1 MLHARR
7 IAGDIAVTYFNMHL
21 QSAAQYELIEAVVSF
36 VGEDGS
42 GSFGIQAGHGRFM
55 ASLNFGLARYRCG
68 DQPWQYL
75 ALPGALLYF
84 VDNQLYLNTRRYV
97 RDSDYARINAAL
109 REQLHREEAGLQ
121 RIKES
126 LRRMEE
132 EMLKRLRDMQR
143 G

>member
-1 MLHARR
+1 MTAFTL
-7 IAGDIAVTYFNMHL
+7 HL
-21 QSAAQYELIEAVVSF
+21 QSATQYDAVEGVTSF

-42 GSFGIQAGHGRFM
+42 GSFGIQANHARIM
-55 ASLNFGLARYRCG
+55 ASLGFGLARYRCD
-68 DQPWQYL
+68 DQAWQYL

-84 VDNQLYLNTRRYV
+84 VDNQLFLNTRRYV
-97 RDSDYARINAAL
+97 RDDDYGRINAAL

-132 EMLKRLRDMQR
+132 EMFKRLRELQR

>member
-1 MLHARR
+1 M
-7 IAGDIAVTYFNMHL
+7 TTFNLHL
-21 QSAAQYELIEAVVSF
+21 QSATQYEVIEDVVSF

-42 GSFGIQAGHGRFM
+42 GSFGIQAGHARVM
-55 ASLNFGLARYRCG
+55 ASLRFGLARYRCG

-97 RDSDYARINAAL
+97 RDDDYARIDAAL
-109 REQLHREEAGLQ
+109 REQLQREETGLQ

-132 EMLKRLRDMQR
+132 EMFKRLRDIQR

>member
-1 MLHARR
+1 MN
-7 IAGDIAVTYFNMHL
+7 TYTLHL
-21 QSAAQYELIEAVVSF
+21 QSATQYEAIGDVTSF
-36 VGEDGS
+36 VGEDDS
-42 GSFGIQAGHGRFM
+42 GSFGIQAGHARIM
-55 ASLNFGLARYRCG
+55 ASLKFGLARYRCG

-84 VDNQLYLNTRRYV
+84 VDNQLFLNTRHYV
-97 RDSDYARINAAL
+97 RDDDYSRINTVL
-109 REQLHREEAGLQ
+109 REELRREETGLQ

-132 EMLKRLRDMQR
+132 EMLKRLREIQR

>member
-1 MLHARR
+1 MSGFML
-7 IAGDIAVTYFNMHL
+7 HL
-21 QSAAQYELIEAVVSF
+21 QSATQYEAIDQVTSF
-36 VGEDGS
+36 VGEDDS
-42 GSFGIQAGHGRFM
+42 GSFGIQTGHARMM
-55 ASLNFGLARYRCG
+55 ASLRFGLARYRSG
-68 DQPWQYL
+68 EQPWQYL

-84 VDNQLYLNTRRYV
+84 VNNQLFLNTRHYV
-97 RDSDYARINAAL
+97 RDDDYERINTVL
-109 REQLHREEAGLQ
+109 REQLHKEEAGLR

>member
-1 MLHARR
+1 M
-7 IAGDIAVTYFNMHL
+7 TTFNLHL
-21 QSAAQYELIEAVVSF
+21 QSATQYEVIEDVVSF

-42 GSFGIQAGHGRFM
+42 GNFGIQANHTRLM
-55 ASLNFGLARYRCG
+55 ASLSFGLARYRCG

-84 VDNQLYLNTRRYV
+84 VDNRLYLNTRRYV
-97 RDSDYARINAAL
+97 RDSDYARINTAL
-109 REQLHREEAGLQ
+109 REQLHQEESGLQ

>member
-1 MLHARR
+1 VNVFTL
-7 IAGDIAVTYFNMHL
+7 HL
-21 QSAAQYELIEAVVSF
+21 QSATQYEAITDVTSF
-36 VGEDGS
+36 VGEDDA
-42 GSFGIQAGHGRFM
+42 GSFGIQAGHARIM
-55 ASLNFGLARYRCG
+55 ASLKFGLARYRCG

-84 VDNQLYLNTRRYV
+84 VDNQLFLNTRHYV
-97 RDSDYARINAAL
+97 RDDDYSRINTVL
-109 REQLHREEAGLQ
+109 REELRREETGLQ

-132 EMLKRLRDMQR
+132 EMLKRLREIQR

>member
-1 MLHARR
+1 MSGYKL
-7 IAGDIAVTYFNMHL
+7 HL
-21 QSAAQYELIEAVVSF
+21 QSATQYELIEDVTSF

-42 GSFGIQAGHGRFM
+42 GNFGIQAHHARTM
-55 ASLNFGLARYRCG
+55 AALKFGLARYRCG

-84 VDNQLYLNTRRYV
+84 VDNQFYLNTRRYI
-97 RDSDYARINAAL
+97 RDDDYGRINAAL
-109 REQLHREEAGLQ
+109 REQLHREEAGLK

-126 LRRMEE
+126 LRHMEE
-132 EMLKRLRDMQR
+132 EMLKRLREIQR